1 MPGLHNNNIVK
12 NNIGLHNKQHHHEQC
27 GVAIRVAQQQQA
39 CEVITLA
46 SKH

>member
-1 MPGLHNNNIVK
+1 MPGLHNNNIIK
-12 NNIGLHNKQHHHEQC
+12 NNIELHNKQHHHEQC

-39 CEVITLA
+39 CKVITLA